1 MFCFYVYT
9 RTSSSYSG
17 TSAADTSAG
26 TTITTYTSTTTN
38 TILLLLSRS
47 RQFTINTV
55 GTSEFP
61 CETLPHPQSSLWQWQ
76 SRPKSSPQAP
86 FVTWWSYLPSCIWFI
101 PKGKHHPT
109 PSKYSRRMH
118 RPRPYSQRHLQTVPK
133 PSLSGILCSRRMFR
147 TDRPLSHYLFQ
158 DKAPSRTLQCMLVS
172 FRPYVKGGWK

>member
-1 MFCFYVYT
+1 MFCYYVYT

-38 TILLLLSRS
+38 TTLLLLSRS
-47 RQFTINTV
+47 RQFTTNTV

-86 FVTWWSYLPSCIWFI
+86 FVTWWSYLPSCISFV

-109 PSKYSRRMH
+109 PSKYSRRTH
-118 RPRPYSQRHLQTVPK
+118 RPRPYSQTP
-133 PSLSGILCSRRMFR
+133 P
-147 TDRPLSHYLFQ
+147 DRPQTILVRHPLFQ
-158 DKAPSRTLQCMLVS
+158 ENVPYRPSSQSLPS
-172 FRPYVKGGWK
+172 SG